1 MIEEV
6 LDETVGVYVNEEAY
20 PRTGTWPA

>member
-6 LDETVGVYVNEEAY
+6 LDETVGVYVNEDAY